1 MKNSKITYKRGI
13 NTIDLRNSLCEI
25 TNKRIDYGIVEERV
39 WFVHF
44 EGKCIGHISYCEDL
58 REHTCWPDNESE
70 YMTSGLTLK
79 ECKENITRILGVN

>member
-1 MKNSKITYKRGI
+1 MTNSKNQIQMKNSKITYKRGI

-44 EGKCIGHISYCEDL
+44 EGKCIG
-58 REHTCWPDNESE
+58 
-70 YMTSGLTLK
+70 
-79 ECKENITRILGVN
+79 